1 MSRWLPLLLG
11 IAFPLLAHASV
22 VVDSPVAASTLAI
35 AAIGCLGLLLLW
47 PLRRRAWLLV
57 LLMLI
62 LLALAYA
69 LARHGGAHLPLM
81 LPPIL
86 FPGAL
91 GLYFARSLGRGR
103 MPLIERVVRAI
114 HGGDLPDPRIPPY
127 ARRLTLAWA
136 MLLLGLAAW
145 SLWLALMA
153 TPGGLL
159 STFGIAPPWPQP
171 LERWSLFANLLNYLI
186 IGAFFLLE
194 YFWRRRQFPD
204 QPYDGIGDFFGR
216 VARLG
221 PSFWRGAGR

>member
-1 MSRWLPLLLG
+1 MSRWLPLLPG

-22 VVDSPVAASTLAI
+22 IAASPAMSVILAQ
-35 AAIGCLGLLLLW
+35 AAVACLGLLVLW
-47 PLRRRAWLLV
+47 PLRRRPFLFLLP
-57 LLMLI
+57 MLA
-62 LLALAYA
+62 LLALTIW
-69 LARHGGAHLPLM
+69 LSQHGGARLPLM

-91 GLYFARSLGRGR
+91 GLYFARSLGRDQ
-103 MPLIERVVRAI
+103 MPLIERIVRAI
-114 HGGDLPDPRIPPY
+114 HGGVLPDPQIPPY
-127 ARRLTLAWA
+127 ARRLTRVWA
-136 MLLLGLAAW
+136 LLLLGLAAW

-159 STFGIAPPWPQP
+159 STFGIAPRWPQP
-171 LERWSLFANLLNYLI
+171 LARWSLFANLLNYLI

-204 QPYDGIGDFFGR
+204 QPYDGIADFLGR

-221 PSFWRGAGR
+221 PSFWRGAGQ